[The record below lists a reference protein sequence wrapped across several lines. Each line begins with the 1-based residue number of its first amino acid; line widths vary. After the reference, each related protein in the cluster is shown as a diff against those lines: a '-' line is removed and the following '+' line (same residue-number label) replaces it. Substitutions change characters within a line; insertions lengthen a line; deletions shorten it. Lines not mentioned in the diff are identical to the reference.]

1 MYSSSSYFYK
11 NTGQPSETSRC
22 FIFTSA
28 ENFDRSV
35 FIQLFVAVILNLLL
49 KCKGVLSN
57 ILEHTAVMSPGRFST
72 LLLLTNL
79 KNIKLQIIR
88 IPRSPQYRM
97 IRRLCP
103 ELHLPQPLMHILR
116 RLPDGLGKQFL
127 IHKMGTGAGRQI
139 SAVLHQLHSPQI
151 DFPVTFHRFFD

>member
-11 NTGQPSETSRC
+11 NTEQPSETSRC

-57 ILEHTAVMSPGRFST
+57 ILEHTSVMSPGQIFHST
-72 LLLLTNL
+72 SPHKPEKHKTSDN
-79 KNIKLQIIR
+79 KN
-88 IPRSPQYRM
+88 PP
-97 IRRLCP
+97 
-103 ELHLPQPLMHILR
+103 LP
-116 RLPDGLGKQFL
+116 
-127 IHKMGTGAGRQI
+127 TI
-139 SAVLHQLHSPQI
+139 SDDPA
-151 DFPVTFHRFFD
+151 PVS

>member
-11 NTGQPSETSRC
+11 NTEQPSKTSRC

-88 IPRSPQYRM
+88 IPRSPQ
-97 IRRLCP
+97 
-103 ELHLPQPLMHILR
+103 
-116 RLPDGLGKQFL
+116 
-127 IHKMGTGAGRQI
+127 I
-139 SAVLHQLHSPQI
+139 SDDPA
-151 DFPVTFHRFFD
+151 PVS